1 MRSVDSTSE
10 NVIDCSD
17 IHKLME
23 MPVIPSERADDIH
36 GLEYLDKA
44 ELILFM
50 AGNQFMVMDELI
62 QAFKEETGI
71 ERIFYETLP
80 PRLMLRQILA
90 GGAKFRDTIL
100 PGTPDVYSLVS
111 EDSMKLLKE
120 KGLIEDY
127 FVYLHNRIVLMVP
140 KDNPAGIKSLLDL
153 ARDEVR
159 ISQPNPENEDIAR
172 YIIEMYR
179 RAGGDELVRRIMEEK
194 VEKGTTMLTTVHH
207 RETPERLMK
216 GICDVGPVW
225 ATEAMY
231 AKMKGLPLDFIEVG
245 EEFDMRDKVNYY
257 ITKLKNAP
265 NPENAE
271 RFLEFIRSE
280 KAQEIYKKYGFVP
293 II

>member
-1 MRSVDSTSE
+1 
-10 NVIDCSD
+10 
-17 IHKLME
+17 ME
-23 MPVIPSERADDIH
+23 MPTIPDEREDDIH
-36 GLEYLDKA
+36 GLEILDEA

-71 ERIFYETLP
+71 EKIFYETLP

-90 GGAKFRDTIL
+90 GGAKFRDKVL
-100 PGTPDVYSLVS
+100 PGTPDVYSSVS
-111 EDSMKLLKE
+111 EDSMQMLKE
-120 KGLIEDY
+120 RGLIEDY

-140 KDNPAGIKSLLDL
+140 KDNPAQIKSLLDL

-179 RAGGDELVRRIMEEK
+179 RAGGDELVRKIMEEK
-194 VEKGTTMLTTVHH
+194 VKNGTTMLTTVHH

-231 AKMKGLPLDFIEVG
+231 AKMRGLPLDYIEVG
-245 EEFDMRDKVNYY
+245 EELDMRDKVNYY
-257 ITKLKNAP
+257 IAKLKNAP

-271 RFLEFIRSE
+271 RFLEFIKSE
-280 KAQEIYKKYGFVP
+280 KAQKIYEKYGFVP
-293 II
+293 HFI

>member
-1 MRSVDSTSE
+1 
-10 NVIDCSD
+10 
-17 IHKLME
+17 ME
-23 MPVIPSERADDIH
+23 MPVIPDERGDDIH
-36 GLEYLDKA
+36 GLEIIDDA

-50 AGNQFMVMDELI
+50 AGNQFMVMEELI

-71 ERIFYETLP
+71 EKIFYETLP

-100 PGTPDVYSLVS
+100 PGTPDVYSSVS
-111 EDSMKLLKE
+111 EDSMQILKE

-140 KDNPAGIKSLLDL
+140 KGNPAKIESLTDL
-153 ARDEVR
+153 ARDDVR

-179 RAGGDELVRRIMEEK
+179 RAGGEDLVRRIMDEK
-194 VEKGTTMLTTVHH
+194 VRDGTTMLTTVHH

-225 ATEAMY
+225 ATEAIY
-231 AKMKGLPLDFIEVG
+231 AKARGLPLDYVEVG

-271 RFLEFIRSE
+271 RFLEFIKSE
-280 KAQEIYKKYGFVP
+280 RAQEIYRKYGFVP
-293 II
+293 HFI